1 MNTKLTLRLDERLIA
16 STKHYA
22 AREGRSVS
30 ELVAAYFVRL
40 DAQAHERNE
49 STQTVTT
56 ESAAGEA
63 RKSRFYGLL
72 ANAHVDGQDADERA
86 YRQHLAQKHK

>member
-1 MNTKLTLRLDERLIA
+1 MNTKLTLRLDDRLIA

-40 DAQAHERNE
+40 DALANERNE
-49 STQTVTT
+49 STQSVTT
-56 ESAAGEA
+56 ETATGDA

-72 ANAHVDGQDADERA
+72 ANAQIDGQDPDEQA
-86 YRQHLAQKHK
+86 YREHLTQKHQ

>member
-16 STKHYA
+16 STKYYA

-40 DAQAHERNE
+40 DALANERNE
-49 STQTVTT
+49 STHTVTT
-56 ESAAGEA
+56 APIAGDA

-72 ANAHVDGQDADERA
+72 ANAQIDGQDVDERA
-86 YRQHLAQKHK
+86 YRQHLTQKHQ

>member
-1 MNTKLTLRLDERLIA
+1 MNTKLTLRLDEQLIA

-40 DAQAHERNE
+40 DAQANERNE
-49 STQTVTT
+49 NTQTVPT
-56 ESAAGEA
+56 ETAIGDA

-72 ANAHVDGQDADERA
+72 ADAQIDGQDADERA
-86 YRQHLAQKHK
+86 YRQHLAQKYQ